1 MAPKKYKLPH
11 PLPEGCILTDS
22 EKKNWRI
29 GKIIGKGGFGLIYLA
44 SRDVNIPVR
53 DDTDFVI
60 KVEYHENGPLFSEL
74 KFYQRA
80 AKPDTM
86 IKWKK
91 SKQLEFL
98 GIPTYWG
105 SGLAE
110 NNGTRY
116 RFMVMDRLGTDLQK
130 VFMEN
135 GGQLRKPTVL
145 QLGVLMLD
153 VLEYIHDN
161 EYVHADIKAANLL
174 LGHKDPSKVYL
185 ADYGLSYRYCPNGEH
200 KEYKENPKKGHNGT
214 IEYTSIDAHKGVA
227 ASRRGDLEV
236 LGYCLL
242 HWQCGTLPWLS
253 SLRNPAEVQEAK
265 AKLMSNLPDSVLNMS
280 ASSSSTEI
288 ASFLSSVKNLGYNEK
303 PDYRA
308 LRKVLSA
315 ARLQGPLD
323 LSRPRALEMTRP
335 TTQRAASQPKTT
347 DKKTARSKPV
357 VTAEE
362 DDEEGLGG
370 STPNKV
376 WSKTKRETH
385 KQRPNKADI
394 AAKRSDRQKFMPEE
408 SDENL
413 SDEDEPLPPRVH
425 PRTRAGARQRQEH
438 EQEKR
443 NAEVYE
449 GKTWMT
455 MRGKQNRHY
464 LNQQKRTQTLND
476 DYAVPSSEVDY
487 WRNYTRKHSRHQNQW
502 EETYDDDGDRWGSD
516 VCGLENEWTLY
527 HHRNGFGK
535 SKNQSKWPIKIML
548 IFLLVMILTVVGCW
562 YYPYW
567 SRNAT

>member
-214 IEYTSIDAHKGVA
+214 IEYTSIDAHKGV
-227 ASRRGDLEV
+227 
-236 LGYCLL
+236 
-242 HWQCGTLPWLS
+242 
-253 SLRNPAEVQEAK
+253 
-265 AKLMSNLPDSVLNMS
+265 
-280 ASSSSTEI
+280 EI

-438 EQEKR
+438 EQIQFAPTTQEKR

>member
-1 MAPKKYKLPH
+1 MAPKKYTLPR

-22 EKKNWRI
+22 EKKSWRI

-44 SRDVNIPVR
+44 SRDVNGPVR

-80 AKPDTM
+80 AKADTM
-86 IKWKK
+86 NKWKK

-105 SGLAE
+105 SGLTE
-110 NNGTRY
+110 SNGTRY
-116 RFMVMDRLGTDLQK
+116 RFMVMDRLGTDLHK
-130 VFMEN
+130 VFMDN
-135 GGQLRKPTVL
+135 GGPLKKPTVL

-174 LGHKDPSKVYL
+174 LGQKDPSKVYL

-227 ASRRGDLEV
+227 PSRRGDLEV

-265 AKLMSNLPDSVLNMS
+265 AKLMSNLPDSVLIMS
-280 ASSSSTEI
+280 TSGSSTEI
-288 ASFLSSVKNLGYNEK
+288 ARYLSIVKNLGYNEK
-303 PDYRA
+303 PDYQA
-308 LRKVLSA
+308 LRKILSVA
-315 ARLQGPLD
+315 GPQGPLD
-323 LSRPRALEMTRP
+323 LSRPRPSETARP
-335 TTQRAASQPKTT
+335 ATQRAASQPKTT
-347 DKKTARSKPV
+347 EKKTARSKP
-357 VTAEE
+357 ADEAK
-362 DDEEGLGG
+362 DDEEEVGR

-376 WSKTKRETH
+376 SSKTKRETH
-385 KQRPNKADI
+385 KQRPNKADM
-394 AAKRSDRQKFMPEE
+394 ATKGSTRQRPMLYE
-408 SDENL
+408 SDEDI

-425 PRTRAGARQRQEH
+425 PRTRAGARQRQEL

-443 NAEVYE
+443 NTE

-455 MRGKQNRHY
+455 IRGRRKHHY
-464 LNQQKRTQTLND
+464 ENHQTHTLRLND
-476 DYAVPSSEVDY
+476 DH
-487 WRNYTRKHSRHQNQW
+487 TGHSWNQNQW
-502 EETYDDDGDRWGSD
+502 EETYEGNHCGSG
-516 VCGLENEWTLY
+516 VCGQGGEWTLY
-527 HHRNGFGK
+527 HYREGDGFGK
-535 SKNQSKWPIKIML
+535 SENQGQWPIKRML
-548 IFLLVMILTVVGCW
+548 IFLVVMILTVIGCL
-562 YYPYW
+562 YYGHW
-567 SRNAT
+567 SRNTT

>member
-1 MAPKKYKLPH
+1 MAPKKNTLPR
-11 PLPEGCILTDS
+11 PLPEGYILTDS
-22 EKKNWRI
+22 EKKSWRI
-29 GKIIGKGGFGLIYLA
+29 GKIIGKGGFGLIYLGK
-44 SRDVNIPVR
+44 
-53 DDTDFVI
+53 DFI
-60 KVEYHENGPLFSEL
+60 FCINMYCQEYHENGPLFSEL

-86 IKWKK
+86 NKWKK

-105 SGLAE
+105 SGLTE
-110 NNGTRY
+110 SNGTRY

-135 GGQLRKPTVL
+135 GGHLKKPTVL

-174 LGHKDPSKVYL
+174 LGQKDPSKVYL

-227 ASRRGDLEV
+227 PSRRGDLEV

-265 AKLMSNLPDSVLNMS
+265 AKYVPLFT
-280 ASSSSTEI
+280 TEI
-288 ASFLSSVKNLGYNEK
+288 ARYLSIVKNLGYNEK
-303 PDYRA
+303 PDYQA
-308 LRKVLSA
+308 LRKILSMA
-315 ARLQGPLD
+315 GPQGPLD
-323 LSRPRALEMTRP
+323 LSRPRPSETARP
-335 TTQRAASQPKTT
+335 ARPATQRAASQPKTT
-347 DKKTARSKPV
+347 EKKTARSKPV
-357 VTAEE
+357 DEAK
-362 DDEEGLGG
+362 DDEEELGR

-376 WSKTKRETH
+376 GSKTKRETH
-385 KQRPNKADI
+385 KQRPKKADM
-394 AAKRSDRQKFMPEE
+394 AAKGSARQTPMPYE
-408 SDENL
+408 SDEDI

-425 PRTRAGARQRQEH
+425 PRTRAGARQRQEL

-443 NAEVYE
+443 NTDVYE

-455 MRGKQNRHY
+455 MRGRQNRHY
-464 LNQQKRTQTLND
+464 ENHQTHTLRLKD
-476 DYAVPSSEVDY
+476 DHTVPNSEVDY
-487 WRNYTRKHSRHQNQW
+487 SRKHSWNQNQW
-502 EETYDDDGDRWGSD
+502 EETDDEGNHWGSD
-516 VCGLENEWTLY
+516 VCGQEDEWTHY
-527 HHRNGFGK
+527 TEGNGFGK
-535 SKNQSKWPIKIML
+535 SENRGKWPIKRML
-548 IFLLVMILTVVGCW
+548 IFLVVMILTVVGFW
-562 YYPYW
+562 YYPHW
-567 SRNAT
+567 NRNTT

>member
-1 MAPKKYKLPH
+1 MAPKKYIPPR
-11 PLPEGCILTDS
+11 PLPDGCILTDS
-22 EKKNWRI
+22 EKNNWRI

-44 SRDVNIPVR
+44 SQDVNVPVR

-60 KVEYHENGPLFSEL
+60 KVEYHDNGPLFSEL

-80 AKPDTM
+80 AKQETM
-86 IKWKK
+86 NKWKK
-91 SKQLEFL
+91 SKHQQFL

-105 SGLAE
+105 YGLAE

-130 VFMEN
+130 MLMEN
-135 GGQLRKPTVL
+135 GGQLRKPAVL

-174 LGHKDPSKVYL
+174 LGHRDPSKVYL
-185 ADYGLSYRYCPNGEH
+185 ADYGLSYRYCLNGEH

-253 SLRNPAEVQEAK
+253 FLRNPAEVQEAK

-280 ASSSSTEI
+280 MSGSSTEI
-288 ASFLSSVKNLGYNEK
+288 ARFLSSVKNLSYNEK
-303 PDYRA
+303 PDYQAFRMI
-308 LRKVLSA
+308 LSA
-315 ARLQGPLD
+315 AGPLGPLD
-323 LSRPRALEMTRP
+323 LSRPRALEMARP

-357 VTAEE
+357 VSVEE
-362 DDEEGLGG
+362 DDEEELGG
-370 STPNKV
+370 STANKV
-376 WSKTKRETH
+376 RSKTKRETH
-385 KQRPNKADI
+385 KQRPDKGDM
-394 AAKRSDRQKFMPEE
+394 AAKRSARQRSMPNE
-408 SDENL
+408 SDEDL
-413 SDEDEPLPPRVH
+413 SDEDEPVPPRVH
-425 PRTRAGARQRQEH
+425 PRTRAGARHRQEH

-443 NAEVYE
+443 NADVYK
-449 GKTWMT
+449 GKTCLT

-464 LNQQKRTQTLND
+464 KNQQKHTRKLND
-476 DYAVPSSEVDY
+476 DYAVPSNEVDY
-487 WRNYTRKHSRHQNQW
+487 RRNYTKKPSQW
-502 EETYDDDGDRWGSD
+502 EDTDDDGDHWGSD
-516 VCGLENEWTLY
+516 VDGLEDEWTRY
-527 HHRNGFGK
+527 HHRDGFGK
-535 SKNQSKWPIKIML
+535 SKKGHIKRML
-548 IFLLVMILTVVGCW
+548 IFLLVTILTVVGCW

-567 SRNAT
+567 SRNAI

>member
-1 MAPKKYKLPH
+1 MAPKKYTLPR
-11 PLPEGCILTDS
+11 PLPDGCILTDS

-44 SRDVNIPVR
+44 SRDVNVPVQ

-80 AKPDTM
+80 AKQDTM
-86 IKWKK
+86 NKWKK
-91 SKQLEFL
+91 SKHQEFL

-116 RFMVMDRLGTDLQK
+116 RFMVMDRLGTDLHK
-130 VFMEN
+130 VLMEN
-135 GGQLRKPTVL
+135 GGQLRKPVVL

-174 LGHKDPSKVYL
+174 LGHRDPSKVYL

-280 ASSSSTEI
+280 MSGSSTEI
-288 ASFLSSVKNLGYNEK
+288 ARFLSSVKNLGYNEK
-303 PDYRA
+303 PDYQA
-308 LRKVLSA
+308 FRKILSA
-315 ARLQGPLD
+315 AGPLGPLD
-323 LSRPRALEMTRP
+323 FSRPRAFDMARP

-347 DKKTARSKPV
+347 DKKPARSKHV
-357 VTAEE
+357 VSVEE
-362 DDEEGLGG
+362 DDEEELGG

-385 KQRPNKADI
+385 KQRPNKGDM
-394 AAKRSDRQKFMPEE
+394 AAKRSARQRSMPND
-408 SDENL
+408 SDEDL
-413 SDEDEPLPPRVH
+413 SDEDEPVPPRVH
-425 PRTRAGARQRQEH
+425 PRTRAGARHRQEH

-443 NAEVYE
+443 NADVYK
-449 GKTWMT
+449 GKTWLT

-464 LNQQKRTQTLND
+464 KNQQKHTQKLND
-476 DYAVPSSEVDY
+476 DYAV
-487 WRNYTRKHSRHQNQW
+487 QW
-502 EETYDDDGDRWGSD
+502 EDTDDDDDDGDHWGSD
-516 VCGLENEWTLY
+516 VCGLEDEWTRY
-527 HHRNGFGK
+527 HHKDGFGK
-535 SKNQSKWPIKIML
+535 SRKWHRML
-548 IFLLVMILTVVGCW
+548 IFLLVTILTVVGCW

-567 SRNAT
+567 SRNAI

>member
-1 MAPKKYKLPH
+1 MAPKKYTLPR
-11 PLPEGCILTDS
+11 PLPEGYILTDS
-22 EKKNWRI
+22 EKKSWRI

-44 SRDVNIPVR
+44 SRDVNVPVR

-86 IKWKK
+86 NKWKK

-105 SGLAE
+105 SGLTE
-110 NNGTRY
+110 SNRTRY

-135 GGQLRKPTVL
+135 GGHLKKPTVL

-174 LGHKDPSKVYL
+174 LGHKDPNKVYL

-227 ASRRGDLEV
+227 PSRRGDLEV

-242 HWQCGTLPWLS
+242 HWQCGTLPWIS
-253 SLRNPAEVQEAK
+253 SLKNPAEVQEAK
-265 AKLMSNLPDSVLNMS
+265 AKLMSNLPDSVLIIS
-280 ASSSSTEI
+280 TSGSSTEI
-288 ASFLSSVKNLGYNEK
+288 TRYLSIVKNLGYNEK
-303 PDYRA
+303 PDYQA
-308 LRKVLSA
+308 LRKILSVA
-315 ARLQGPLD
+315 GPQGPLD
-323 LSRPRALEMTRP
+323 FSRPRPSETARP
-335 TTQRAASQPKTT
+335 ATQRAASQPKTT
-347 DKKTARSKPV
+347 EKKTARSKPV
-357 VTAEE
+357 DEAK
-362 DDEEGLGG
+362 DDEEELGR

-376 WSKTKRETH
+376 RSKTKRETH
-385 KQRPNKADI
+385 KPRPNKADM
-394 AAKRSDRQKFMPEE
+394 AAKGSIRQRPMPYQ
-408 SDENL
+408 SDEDI

-425 PRTRAGARQRQEH
+425 PRTRAGARQRQEF

-443 NAEVYE
+443 NTDVYE

-455 MRGKQNRHY
+455 MRGRQNHHNENR
-464 LNQQKRTQTLND
+464 QTLKD
-476 DYAVPSSEVDY
+476 DHTVLSSEVDY
-487 WRNYTRKHSRHQNQW
+487 WGNYSRKHSWNQNQW
-502 EETYDDDGDRWGSD
+502 EETDYEGNQWGSD
-516 VCGLENEWTLY
+516 VCGQEDEWTRY
-527 HHRNGFGK
+527 HYREGDGFGK
-535 SKNQSKWPIKIML
+535 SENQGKWPIKRML
-548 IFLLVMILTVVGCW
+548 IFLVVMILTVVGCW
-562 YYPYW
+562 YYPHW
-567 SRNAT
+567 SRNTT

>member
-1 MAPKKYKLPH
+1 MAPKKYTLPR

-44 SRDVNIPVR
+44 SRDVNVPVR

-86 IKWKK
+86 NKWKK
-91 SKQLEFL
+91 SKHLEFL

-130 VFMEN
+130 VFVEN
-135 GGQLRKPTVL
+135 GGHLRKPTVL

-174 LGHKDPSKVYL
+174 LGHRDPSKVYL

-214 IEYTSIDAHKGVA
+214 LEYTSIDAHKGVA
-227 ASRRGDLEV
+227 TSRRGDLEV

-265 AKLMSNLPDSVLNMS
+265 AKLMSNLPDSVLNIS
-280 ASSSSTEI
+280 TSGSSTEI
-288 ASFLSSVKNLGYNEK
+288 ARFLSSVKSLGYNEK
-303 PDYRA
+303 PDYQA
-308 LRKVLSA
+308 LRMVLSV
-315 ARLQGPLD
+315 ARPQGPLD
-323 LSRPRALEMTRP
+323 LSRPSEMARP

-357 VTAEE
+357 VTIEE
-362 DDEEGLGG
+362 DDEEELGG

-385 KQRPNKADI
+385 KQRANKTDV
-394 AAKRSDRQKFMPEE
+394 AAKRSVRQRSMMPKE
-408 SDENL
+408 SDEDL

-425 PRTRAGARQRQEH
+425 PRTRAGARQRPGH
-438 EQEKR
+438 EQVKPT
-443 NAEVYE
+443 AEH
-449 GKTWMT
+449 
-455 MRGKQNRHY
+455 RP
-464 LNQQKRTQTLND
+464 ND
-476 DYAVPSSEVDY
+476 
-487 WRNYTRKHSRHQNQW
+487 K
-502 EETYDDDGDRWGSD
+502 
-516 VCGLENEWTLY
+516 
-527 HHRNGFGK
+527 
-535 SKNQSKWPIKIML
+535 
-548 IFLLVMILTVVGCW
+548 
-562 YYPYW
+562 
-567 SRNAT
+567 

>member
-1 MAPKKYKLPH
+1 MAPKKYTLPR
-11 PLPEGCILTDS
+11 PLPDGCILTDS

-44 SRDVNIPVR
+44 SQDVNVPVQ

-80 AKPDTM
+80 AKQDTM
-86 IKWKK
+86 NKWKK
-91 SKQLEFL
+91 SKHQEFL

-116 RFMVMDRLGTDLQK
+116 RFMVMDRLGTDLHK
-130 VFMEN
+130 VVMEN
-135 GGQLRKPTVL
+135 GGKLRKPIVL

-174 LGHKDPSKVYL
+174 LGHRDPSKVYL

-227 ASRRGDLEV
+227 PSRRGDLEV

-280 ASSSSTEI
+280 MSGSSTEI
-288 ASFLSSVKNLGYNEK
+288 ARFLSSVKNLGYNEK
-303 PDYRA
+303 PDYQA
-308 LRKVLSA
+308 FRKILSA
-315 ARLQGPLD
+315 AGPLGPLD
-323 LSRPRALEMTRP
+323 FSRPRVFEMARP

-347 DKKTARSKPV
+347 DKKTARSKHV
-357 VTAEE
+357 VSAEE
-362 DDEEGLGG
+362 DDEEELGG
-370 STPNKV
+370 STPNEV
-376 WSKTKRETH
+376 RSKTKRATH
-385 KQRPNKADI
+385 KQRPNKSDM
-394 AAKRSDRQKFMPEE
+394 AAKRSARQRSMPKD
-408 SDENL
+408 SDEDL
-413 SDEDEPLPPRVH
+413 SDEDEPVPPRVH
-425 PRTRAGARQRQEH
+425 PRTRAGARHRQEQ
-438 EQEKR
+438 EQVKPTVEDR
-443 NAEVYE
+443 P
-449 GKTWMT
+449 
-455 MRGKQNRHY
+455 
-464 LNQQKRTQTLND
+464 ND
-476 DYAVPSSEVDY
+476 
-487 WRNYTRKHSRHQNQW
+487 K
-502 EETYDDDGDRWGSD
+502 
-516 VCGLENEWTLY
+516 
-527 HHRNGFGK
+527 
-535 SKNQSKWPIKIML
+535 
-548 IFLLVMILTVVGCW
+548 
-562 YYPYW
+562 
-567 SRNAT
+567 

>member
-1 MAPKKYKLPH
+1 MAPKKYTLPR
-11 PLPEGCILTDS
+11 PLPEGYILTDS
-22 EKKNWRI
+22 EKKSWRI

-44 SRDVNIPVR
+44 SRDVNVPVR

-86 IKWKK
+86 NKWKK
-91 SKQLEFL
+91 SKKLEFL

-105 SGLAE
+105 SGLTE
-110 NNGTRY
+110 SNGTRY
-116 RFMVMDRLGTDLQK
+116 RFMVMDHLGTDLQK

-135 GGQLRKPTVL
+135 GGHLKKTTVL

-227 ASRRGDLEV
+227 PSRRGDLEV

-253 SLRNPAEVQEAK
+253 SLKNPAEVQEAK
-265 AKLMSNLPDSVLNMS
+265 AKYVPLFTTGL
-280 ASSSSTEI
+280 EI
-288 ASFLSSVKNLGYNEK
+288 TRYLSIVKNLGYNEK
-303 PDYRA
+303 PDYQA
-308 LRKVLSA
+308 LRKILSVA
-315 ARLQGPLD
+315 GPQGPLD
-323 LSRPRALEMTRP
+323 FSRPRPSETARP
-335 TTQRAASQPKTT
+335 ATQRAASQPKTT
-347 DKKTARSKPV
+347 EKKTTRSKPV
-357 VTAEE
+357 DEAK
-362 DDEEGLGG
+362 DDEEELGR

-376 WSKTKRETH
+376 RSKTKRETH
-385 KQRPNKADI
+385 KPRPNKADM
-394 AAKRSDRQKFMPEE
+394 AAKGSIRQRPMPYQ
-408 SDENL
+408 SDEDI

-425 PRTRAGARQRQEH
+425 PRTRAGARQRQEF

-443 NAEVYE
+443 NSDVYE
-449 GKTWMT
+449 GKTRMT
-455 MRGKQNRHY
+455 MRGRQNHHY
-464 LNQQKRTQTLND
+464 ENRQTHALSLKD
-476 DYAVPSSEVDY
+476 DHTVLSSEVDY
-487 WRNYTRKHSRHQNQW
+487 WGNYSRKHSWNQNQW
-502 EETYDDDGDRWGSD
+502 EETDYEGNQWGSD
-516 VCGLENEWTLY
+516 VCGQEDEWTRY
-527 HHRNGFGK
+527 HYREGDGFGK
-535 SKNQSKWPIKIML
+535 SENQGKWPIKRML
-548 IFLLVMILTVVGCW
+548 IFLVVMILTVVGCW
-562 YYPYW
+562 YYPHW
-567 SRNAT
+567 SRNTT

>member
-1 MAPKKYKLPH
+1 MAPKKYTLPS

-22 EKKNWRI
+22 EKKSWRI

-44 SRDVNIPVR
+44 SRDVNVPVH

-80 AKPDTM
+80 AKADTM
-86 IKWKK
+86 NKWKK

-105 SGLAE
+105 SGLTE
-110 NNGTRY
+110 SNGTRY
-116 RFMVMDRLGTDLQK
+116 RFMVMDRLGTDLHK

-135 GGQLRKPTVL
+135 GGHLKKPTVL

-174 LGHKDPSKVYL
+174 LGQKDPSKVYL

-227 ASRRGDLEV
+227 PSRRGDLEV

-253 SLRNPAEVQEAK
+253 SLKNPAEVQEAK
-265 AKLMSNLPDSVLNMS
+265 AKLMSNLPDSVLIMS
-280 ASSSSTEI
+280 TYGSSTEI
-288 ASFLSSVKNLGYNEK
+288 ARYLSIVKNLGYNKKK
-303 PDYRA
+303 PEYQA
-308 LRKVLSA
+308 LRKILSVA
-315 ARLQGPLD
+315 GPQGPLD
-323 LSRPRALEMTRP
+323 LSRPRPSETARP
-335 TTQRAASQPKTT
+335 ATQRAASQPKTT
-347 DKKTARSKPV
+347 EKKTARSKP
-357 VTAEE
+357 ADEAK
-362 DDEEGLGG
+362 DDEEELGR

-376 WSKTKRETH
+376 SSKTKRETH
-385 KQRPNKADI
+385 KQRPNKADM
-394 AAKRSDRQKFMPEE
+394 AAKGSARQRPMLYE
-408 SDENL
+408 SDEDIR
-413 SDEDEPLPPRVH
+413 DEDEPLPPRVH
-425 PRTRAGARQRQEH
+425 PRTRAGARQRQEL

-443 NAEVYE
+443 STDVDE

-455 MRGKQNRHY
+455 IRGRRKHHY
-464 LNQQKRTQTLND
+464 ENHQTHTLRLND
-476 DYAVPSSEVDY
+476 DHTGLSSEVDY
-487 WRNYTRKHSRHQNQW
+487 WENDDERNHC
-502 EETYDDDGDRWGSD
+502 GSD
-516 VCGLENEWTLY
+516 VCGQGGEWTRY
-527 HHRNGFGK
+527 HYREGDGFGK
-535 SKNQSKWPIKIML
+535 SENQGKWPIKRML
-548 IFLLVMILTVVGCW
+548 IFLVVMILTVIGCL
-562 YYPYW
+562 YYCHW
-567 SRNAT
+567 SRNTT

>member
-1 MAPKKYKLPH
+1 MAPKKSTLPR

-22 EKKNWRI
+22 EKKSWRI
-29 GKIIGKGGFGLIYLA
+29 GKMIGKGGFGLIYLA
-44 SRDVNIPVR
+44 SRDVNVPVR
-53 DDTDFVI
+53 NDTDFVI

-86 IKWKK
+86 SKWKK
-91 SKQLEFL
+91 LKRLEFL
-98 GIPTYWG
+98 GIPNYWG

-135 GGQLRKPTVL
+135 CGQLKKPTVL

-227 ASRRGDLEV
+227 PSRRGDLEV

-253 SLRNPAEVQEAK
+253 SLKNPAEVQEAK
-265 AKLMSNLPDSVLNMS
+265 AKLMSKLPDSVLDMS
-280 ASSSSTEI
+280 TSGSSTEI
-288 ASFLSSVKNLGYNEK
+288 ARYLSSVKNLGYNEK
-303 PDYRA
+303 PDYQA
-308 LRKVLSA
+308 LRKILSGA
-315 ARLQGPLD
+315 GPQGPLD
-323 LSRPRALEMTRP
+323 LSRPRPSETARP
-335 TTQRAASQPKTT
+335 TAQRAASQPKTVE
-347 DKKTARSKPV
+347 KKTARSKPV
-357 VTAEE
+357 VKAEEE
-362 DDEEGLGG
+362 DDEEDLGR

-376 WSKTKRETH
+376 GSRTKRETQ
-385 KQRPNKADI
+385 KQSPNKADM
-394 AAKRSDRQKFMPEE
+394 AAKGSVRQRPMPYE
-408 SDENL
+408 SDEDF
-413 SDEDEPLPPRVH
+413 SDKEDERLPPRVH
-425 PRTRAGARQRQEH
+425 PRTRAGARQRQELK
-438 EQEKR
+438 QEKR
-443 NAEVYE
+443 KADVYE
-449 GKTWMT
+449 GKTWT
-455 MRGKQNRHY
+455 AMRGRQNRHY
-464 LNQQKRTQTLND
+464 KNQQTRTLVLND
-476 DYAVPSSEVDY
+476 NHPVLSSEVDY
-487 WRNYTRKHSRHQNQW
+487 GRKQRWNQNQW
-502 EETYDDDGDRWGSD
+502 EEPDDKGNHRGSD
-516 VCGLENEWTLY
+516 VHGLEDEWTRY
-527 HHRNGFGK
+527 HYREGDDFGK
-535 SKNQSKWPIKIML
+535 SENQGQWPIKRML
-548 IFLLVMILTVVGCW
+548 IFLVMILTVVGCW
-562 YYPYW
+562 CYPRW
-567 SRNAT
+567 RRNAT